1 MTTEV
6 VEARLELVA
15 KHLEQQV
22 ELLRIEL
29 LAMRDSQDTRL
40 RSLEERVARMSTI
53 VGFVSVMISTIIAG
67 VVSFLLGSKA

>member
-67 VVSFLLGSKA
+67 AVSFFLGSKA

>member
-1 MTTEV
+1 MNTEV

-29 LAMRDSQDTRL
+29 LAMRESQDTRL

-67 VVSFLLGSKA
+67 VVSFFLGSKA

>member
-53 VGFVSVMISTIIAG
+53 VGFVSVMISTTIAG
-67 VVSFLLGSKA
+67 AVSFLLGSKS

>member
-67 VVSFLLGSKA
+67 AVSFLLGSKA

>member
-53 VGFVSVMISTIIAG
+53 VGFVSVMISTVIAG
-67 VVSFLLGSKA
+67 TVSFLLGSKS